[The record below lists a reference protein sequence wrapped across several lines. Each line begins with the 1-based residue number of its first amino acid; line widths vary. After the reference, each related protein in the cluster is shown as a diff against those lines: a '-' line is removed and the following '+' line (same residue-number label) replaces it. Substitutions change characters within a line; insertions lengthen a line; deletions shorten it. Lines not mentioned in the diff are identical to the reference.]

1 MKLNQKEINY
11 LKNLFLEYQF
21 KIETDILHYEEGAE
35 SLKKK
40 LLNNT
45 TKPKNNIRVTN
56 KMLADYLGVT
66 EQAVKQY
73 PKIKNNLMKKGLL
86 LEILEG

>member
-11 LKNLFLEYQF
+11 LKNLFLEYEF
-21 KIETDILHYEEGAE
+21 EIETDICHCEEGAE
-35 SLKKK
+35 SLREK

-45 TKPKNNIRVTN
+45 TKKNIRVTN

>member
-11 LKNLFLEYQF
+11 LKNLFLEYEF
-21 KIETDILHYEEGAE
+21 EIETDISHCEDGAE

-45 TKPKNNIRVTN
+45 TKTKKNIRVTN

>member
-11 LKNLFLEYQF
+11 LKNLFLEYEF
-21 KIETDILHYEEGAE
+21 EIETDIYHCEDGAE

-45 TKPKNNIRVTN
+45 TKTKNNIRVTN